1 VRGFDLVVDELG
13 TDDRFQDD
21 GDGLWNHGGHLLVG
35 QRGAVGNGFVLA
47 RGVEATSLGR
57 QATVGSIQLA
67 WCYNSGMVC
76 PDVSTFS
83 ALAENV
89 LKRCI
94 EPTGGSPVRVSAGAP
109 GSRVQR
115 GEEILSAERIVE
127 SLTKEGAKV
136 RAVTIKSEAC
146 SLDRLS
152 AERRKGGPSPS
163 CQGEGERQRGKTGG
177 RAGTP
182 RGIGHGTERRLD
194 AEQERPSSAARRQGR
209 AGTYKAMPKW
219 SWCREGVRGARS
231 TGEGVQQNAPEG
243 RSPALVERAMEV
255 SARA

>member
-1 VRGFDLVVDELG
+1 MEG
-13 TDDRFQDD
+13 DD
-21 GDGLWNHGGHLLVG
+21 GCLHAALHIENDFSCPWYPF
-35 QRGAVGNGFVLA
+35 R
-47 RGVEATSLGR
+47 
-57 QATVGSIQLA
+57 
-67 WCYNSGMVC
+67 MVC